1 MLRLSQATFI
11 FGLPFSG
18 VSFDCMTMKNFPALK
33 CFSIL
38 ILVSNCSA
46 TSAWAHSA
54 VEEMTGAAEHF
65 LAALTPDQ
73 QTKAIF
79 EVKGEE
85 RLNWHFIPK
94 ERKGLSFKEMTPAQ
108 RLLGQ
113 ALLSSALSQRGYVKA
128 ATIMSLEQV
137 LLEVEKG
144 KGPTRDPELYFLS
157 IFGKP
162 ASKETWGWRVEG
174 HHLSLNFTIVDGKEV
189 SVTPSFLG
197 TNPGEVREGP
207 RRGLRVLAPEE
218 DLARELVKSLKEEQK
233 KDALIAAEA
242 PKDIVT
248 GAVRKV
254 QRLESVGLPYK
265 KMSVDQGALLL
276 KLIKEYVYRYRPEIA
291 DHDLEKIRT
300 AGYESVLFAWA
311 GGLESGEPHYY
322 RIQGPT
328 FLMEYD
334 NTQNNANHI
343 HTVWRDFENDFGD
356 DLLQRHYKDVPHA
369 K

>member
-1 MLRLSQATFI
+1 
-11 FGLPFSG
+11 
-18 VSFDCMTMKNFPALK
+18 MKNLPLLK
-33 CFSIL
+33 GLAIL
-38 ILVSNCSA
+38 ILVSNLFTASL
-46 TSAWAHSA
+46 WAHSA
-54 VEEMTGAAEHF
+54 VEEMTEAAENF

-73 QTKAIF
+73 QTKATF
-79 EVKGEE
+79 EIKAEE

-94 ERKGLSFKEMTPAQ
+94 ERKGLPFKEMTPAQ
-108 RLLGQ
+108 RLLAN
-113 ALLSSALSQRGYVKA
+113 ALLSSALSQRGYIKA

-137 LLEVEKG
+137 LAELEKG
-144 KGPTRDPELYFLS
+144 KGPTRDPELYFLTV
-157 IFGKP
+157 FGKP
-162 ASKETWGWRVEG
+162 ASKETWAWRVEG
-174 HHLSLNFTIVDGKEV
+174 HHLSLNFTIVEGREI

-197 TNPGEVREGP
+197 TNPGEVREGT

-218 DLARELVKSLKEEQK
+218 DLARELVKSLKEEQR
-233 KDALIAAEA
+233 KDALIATEA

-248 GAVRKV
+248 AAARKV

-265 KMSVDQGALLL
+265 RMSVDQGALLL

-311 GGLESGEPHYY
+311 GGVEPGEPHYY

-343 HTVWRDFENDFGD
+343 HTVWRDFDRDFGD
-356 DLLQRHYKDVPHA
+356 DLLQKHYKDVPHA